1 MYRTCVIHIAIQYLE
16 GYTETVSDDLES
28 TEVAIEV
35 GVSEKLAELFGG
47 EILVDDVTIE
57 DSQGGR

>member
-1 MYRTCVIHIAIQYLE
+1 MYRNCVIHIAFQYLE

-47 EILVDDVTIE
+47 EILVDEVTIE

>member
-1 MYRTCVIHIAIQYLE
+1 MYRTCVIHIAIQYPE
-16 GYTETVSDDLES
+16 GYTEMVSDDLES

>member
-1 MYRTCVIHIAIQYLE
+1 MYRNCVIHIAFQYLE
-16 GYTETVSDDLES
+16 GHTETVAGDLES

-35 GVSEKLAELFGG
+35 SVSETLVELFGG

>member
-1 MYRTCVIHIAIQYLE
+1 MYRTCVIHIAIQYPE
-16 GYTETVSDDLES
+16 GYTEMVPDDLES
-28 TEVAIEV
+28 TEVAIEA

-57 DSQGGR
+57 DSQGGS